1 MLLTR
6 TDHAKQVTNPQ
17 TPFTAKIV
25 QIFVIDPVEISLK
38 RLVNLRDIWFQRNAT
53 RPPFATGE
61 ELRCKRLKKVAIS
74 SSGFELFGIRAA
86 FREHTTTPDTLM
98 ASVERAKY
106 LDKLKAAPFINRLAT
121 LLAINALIQMLNL
134 QWKMLS
140 RFSDVF
146 VQFKFV
152 LPNLDKTDNVLCFY
166 CFQLGSCF

>member
-1 MLLTR
+1 MR
-6 TDHAKQVTNPQ
+6 RDHPSQQEKNYAVS
-17 TPFTAKIV
+17 
-25 QIFVIDPVEISLK
+25 DL
-38 RLVNLRDIWFQRNAT
+38 
-53 RPPFATGE
+53 
-61 ELRCKRLKKVAIS
+61 KVAI

-86 FREHTTTPDTLM
+86 FREHTIRPDTYTLM

-106 LDKLKAAPFINRLAT
+106 LDKLKKAPFINRLAA

-152 LPNLDKTDNVLCFY
+152 LPNLDKTDNVLCLY
-166 CFQLGSCF
+166 CF